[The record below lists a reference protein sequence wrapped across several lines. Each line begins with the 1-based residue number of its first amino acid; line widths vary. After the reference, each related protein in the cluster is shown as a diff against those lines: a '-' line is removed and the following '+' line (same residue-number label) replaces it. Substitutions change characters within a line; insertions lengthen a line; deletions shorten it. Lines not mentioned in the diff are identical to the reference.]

1 MFVNIPRN
9 APLVRAAAS
18 LCFQLLGASSQGLIL
33 THNHLFVQMEH
44 SLSTNKQCLTAD
56 RGWPGIEMS
65 LCDVAIATF
74 QLNGE
79 RDLIPRGRPAEF
91 GAQPGSDSGDRTA
104 PCCTWRRECLKEKK
118 LYVNTYVCTYIYA
131 HTLYISIKKSVEWWW
146 LRHWFARKGSE
157 T

>member
-79 RDLIPRGRPAEF
+79 RDLISRGRPAEF

-104 PCCTWRRECLKEKK
+104 PCCTWSTFMPCSGIIFFMSALSKGNVMQK
-118 LYVNTYVCTYIYA
+118 TA
-131 HTLYISIKKSVEWWW
+131 PIKCGGFQ
-146 LRHWFARKGSE
+146 RGSE
-157 T
+157 SWV